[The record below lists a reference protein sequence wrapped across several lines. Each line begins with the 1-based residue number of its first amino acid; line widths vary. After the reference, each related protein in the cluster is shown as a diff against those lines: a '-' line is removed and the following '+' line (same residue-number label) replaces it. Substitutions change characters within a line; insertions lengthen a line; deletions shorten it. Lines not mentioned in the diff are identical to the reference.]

1 MRLFKKYQLF
11 RRYITFGNPS
21 DLRIGQAA
29 IKKLK
34 EINREKGLKS
44 HLRVQIDAGGCHG

>member
-1 MRLFKKYQLF
+1 MQLTRANHVF
-11 RRYITFGNPS
+11 RRYLTHGTPS
-21 DLRIGQAA
+21 ELRIGQAA

-34 EINREKGLKS
+34 EINHGKDVKT